1 MTDFGPKAHS
11 GTLLES
17 TVVRQDKKELF
28 VVTKEE
34 CLKTTSLQVAIND
47 ILQQFSFLFKGT
59 TAIYN
64 VFLTS

>member
-17 TVVRQDKKELF
+17 IVVRQDNMELF

-34 CLKTTSLQVAIND
+34 CLKTTSLQVATND
-47 ILQQFSFLFKGT
+47 ILQQLSFFSKGT
-59 TAIYN
+59 AAIYN